1 MEKKSI
7 KQQAHNAW
15 PNSSGYTR
23 MPQEIVRMRE
33 KYGTV
38 QQFLATF
45 PPAMQTV
52 AAREWVRAY
61 TGTAP
66 TLGVVVAGYGEPV
79 AIV

>member
-1 MEKKSI
+1 
-7 KQQAHNAW
+7 
-15 PNSSGYTR
+15 
-23 MPQEIVRMRE
+23 MRE